1 MKVAVISTIS
11 DFPGLG
17 MLGGLKTKG
26 YKACPLCLDGIDA
39 TYLKGRMAYQGHRRW
54 LSKDHAWRKASAQF
68 NGQVELR
75 DRPLSLSGH
84 EISDEILN
92 HDFPTVSLHPKFKAR
107 GNTEKLCWTHKSIFY
122 ELPYWST
129 FIQPYSLDV
138 MHIEKNVFDNIIGTI
153 LAIEGKTKDDH
164 KARVGLKEQG
174 VRKNLWVKL
183 KGSSSKREKVT
194 QAPYTVLPENK
205 VEILEMIKD
214 VKYPY
219 GSAGSLRSKINLND
233 KKFNGLKTHD
243 CHVMLQ
249 RVLPVVIRPYLPYYV
264 VSPLIS
270 ISHWF
275 QKLCCRELMRGDIM
289 QMKEDIVKIL
299 CSFERIF
306 PPAFFTIMVHLLV
319 HLPDQI
325 LLKGPVHYS
334 WMYPIERQLG
344 EYKRHVRNTRYP
356 EGCIAEQY
364 IVQECVTYYKLYI
377 DSHVSEDVKPQPT
390 INVVSHHIKR

>member
-1 MKVAVISTIS
+1 MSRI
-11 DFPGLG
+11 
-17 MLGGLKTKG
+17 
-26 YKACPLCLDGIDA
+26 
-39 TYLKGRMAYQGHRRW
+39 
-54 LSKDHAWRKASAQF
+54 
-68 NGQVELR
+68 
-75 DRPLSLSGH
+75 
-84 EISDEILN
+84 
-92 HDFPTVSLHPKFKAR
+92 
-107 GNTEKLCWTHKSIFY
+107 NTSHQTHKSIFY
-122 ELPYWST
+122 ELSYWST

-164 KARVGLKEQG
+164 KARAGLKEQG
-174 VRKNLWVKL
+174 VRKNLWDKL
-183 KGSSSKREKVT
+183 KGSSSKREKVI

-219 GSAGSLRSKINLND
+219 GYAGSLRSKINSKD
-233 KKFNGLKTHD
+233 KKFSGLKTHD
-243 CHVMLQ
+243 CHVILQ

-275 QKLCCRELMRGDIM
+275 QKLCCRELMRGDVM

-306 PPAFFTIMVHLLV
+306 PPAFFTTMVHLLV

-334 WMYPIERQLG
+334 CMYPIERQLG

-356 EGCIAEQY
+356 EGCI
-364 IVQECVTYYKLYI
+364 
-377 DSHVSEDVKPQPT
+377 SE
-390 INVVSHHIKR
+390 